1 MKRNSISKKCNKIID
16 NFYDNNDYLSLND
29 LLLKKECK
37 KAFKNIIF
45 SNLKKNN
52 FIKKNEC
59 LICYDTKTYKYKVIC
74 CDKQFICLEC
84 LDKIFNSKNFKCL
97 FCHKN
102 LYDNFLD
109 DIRKGMISLM
119 NKELEL
125 KIYERKKEILNGPHI
140 EGEMKRKRQI
150 LLDKFI
156 SLLLYNNYVI
166 EDIKKIQFID
176 YFSFEVTMKNGNVL
190 FIMNKNDR
198 IYLNNNTLTNSE
210 PLIHYEPQIDSNL
223 VVLY

>member
-16 NFYDNNDYLSLND
+16 NFYSKNYYLSLND

-59 LICYDTKTYKYKVIC
+59 LICYDTKTYKYKVNC

-102 LYDNFLD
+102 LYEEFLD
-109 DIRKGMISLM
+109 DIRKGMMSLM
-119 NKELEL
+119 TNELEL
-125 KIYERKKEILNGPHI
+125 KIYHRRKDILNGPHI
-140 EGEMKRKRQI
+140 EGNMRQKRQM

-156 SLLLYNNYVI
+156 GLLLYNNYVMS
-166 EDIKKIQFID
+166 DIKKIEFID
-176 YFSFEVTMKNGNVL
+176 YFSFEITMKNNTKV
-190 FIMNKNDR
+190 FILSKEDR
-198 IYLNNNTLTNSE
+198 TFLSNQS
-210 PLIHYEPQIDSNL
+210 LIHYEPVLDRNL
-223 VVLY
+223 IHI

>member
-16 NFYDNNDYLSLND
+16 NFYSKNYYLSLND

-59 LICYDTKTYKYKVIC
+59 LICYDKKSYKYKVNC

-102 LYDNFLD
+102 LYDDFLD
-109 DIRKGMISLM
+109 DIRRGMMSLM
-119 NKELEL
+119 TKELEL
-125 KIYERKKEILNGPHI
+125 KIYYRRKDILNGPHI
-140 EGEMKRKRQI
+140 EGNMRQKRQM

-156 SLLLYNNYVI
+156 ELLLYNNYVMS
-166 EDIKKIQFID
+166 DIKKIEFID
-176 YFSFEVTMKNGNVL
+176 YFSFEITMKNNTKV
-190 FIMNKNDR
+190 FILSKEDR
-198 IYLNNNTLTNSE
+198 TFLSNQS
-210 PLIHYEPQIDSNL
+210 LIHYEPVLDRNL
-223 VVLY
+223 IHI